1 MLRVKKIPTLLGS
14 YTNYKAKLILEDG
27 SLFTGRGF
35 GYPKEIVGEVVFNT
49 GMVGYTE
56 SLTDPSYRGQILCMT
71 YPLIGNY
78 GVSSMEIMDDYGLPK
93 YFESKEI
100 QVRGLIVHELSPI
113 SSHWS
118 CIKTLDQW
126 LYEENIPAIY
136 KVDTREI
143 AKKIRVKGVMNGAL
157 SVSKASINESKL
169 FGLMKKQSYDVQ
181 NFMPEVSIPTARE
194 YAVKDSKGPIV
205 IIDTG
210 TKFSIIRNVL
220 RTGYSAIVVPWNTS
234 FQEIKTYNP
243 KGVVISNGPGDPKMC
258 QTTIKTAA
266 GLIMASTPTLGIC
279 LGNQILALAAGANT
293 YKLKYGHRGQNKPC
307 INKLNNQAYVTS
319 QNHGYGIEPE
329 SLKNT
334 EFKIW
339 FSNADD
345 ETIEGI
351 VHSTKPIVAVQFHP
365 EASPGPF
372 DCMFIFDQFAEIIE
386 RHYSRSKQSDRP
398 SNSDVQNTNS
408 AKYSQDKITK
418 KWRKFAKK

>member
-1 MLRVKKIPTLLGS
+1 
-14 YTNYKAKLILEDG
+14 LEDG
-27 SLFTGRGF
+27 SVFRGQGF

-78 GVSSMEIMDDYGLPK
+78 GVSSMGILDDYGLPK

-100 QVRGLIVHELSPI
+100 QVRGLIVHELSKI

-126 LYEENIPAIY
+126 LYEENIPGIY

-143 AKKIRVKGVMNGAL
+143 AKKIRVKGVMDGAL
-157 SVSKASINESKL
+157 SVSKGSINESKL

-181 NFMPEVSIPTARE
+181 NFMPEVSIPRAKE
-194 YAVKDSKGPIV
+194 YPVKNSKGSIV
-205 IIDTG
+205 VIDTG

-220 RTGYSAIVVPWNTS
+220 RTGYSAVVVPWDTS
-234 FQEIKTYNP
+234 FEEIKAYNP
-243 KGVVISNGPGDPKMC
+243 KGVVISNGPGDPKVC

-266 GLIMASTPTLGIC
+266 SLLVASMPTLGIC
-279 LGNQILALAAGANT
+279 LGNQILALAAGADT

-307 INKLNNQAYVTS
+307 IDKLNNRAYVTS
-319 QNHGYGIEPE
+319 QNHGYGIEPD

-365 EASPGPF
+365 EASPGPY
-372 DCMFIFDQFAEIIE
+372 DCMFIFDRFAEIID
-386 RHYSRSKQSDRP
+386 RHYSSSKGSDSLDNSNVQSA
-398 SNSDVQNTNS
+398 NI
-408 AKYSQDKITK
+408 AKYSQDEIKNQR
-418 KWRKFAKK
+418 RKFAKK